1 MCISMNEGRL
11 PETPCCLIWTAVARL
26 YKEKEPGSLEEL
38 IFYFVLVSKISA
50 SYLTKI
56 NVDY

>member
-11 PETPCCLIWTAVARL
+11 PETACCLIWMAAARL